1 MYVFLSL
8 LLHEN
13 QDTDH
18 ITAVKFNVNQIGND
32 DKAAAFLDKLQ
43 ILASGAT
50 AKEDFHVTA
59 GKYPKYFCRPQ
70 C

>member
-1 MYVFLSL
+1 M
-8 LLHEN
+8 
-13 QDTDH
+13 
-18 ITAVKFNVNQIGND
+18 KFNVNQIGND